1 MSWLIDGAYGLLFF
15 WVEWVPGG
23 WYGINFIAGLIL
35 GALLGKPAVAALLAV
50 GGALVFW
57 RRSTPDPVEVPDEDP
72 PHIKRLKQSQ
82 RKPVDP
88 KSAYQKWI
96 RGDE

>member
-1 MSWLIDGAYGLLFF
+1 MWAWVASVEWYWWAGLAAIAVGIVWKIAGWPGLLALA
-15 WVEWVPGG
+15 
-23 WYGINFIAGLIL
+23 AGAGFIL
-35 GALLGKPAVAALLAV
+35 G
-50 GGALVFW
+50 
-57 RRSTPDPVEVPDEDP
+57 RRSTHDTVEVPDEDP

-96 RGDE
+96 RGEE